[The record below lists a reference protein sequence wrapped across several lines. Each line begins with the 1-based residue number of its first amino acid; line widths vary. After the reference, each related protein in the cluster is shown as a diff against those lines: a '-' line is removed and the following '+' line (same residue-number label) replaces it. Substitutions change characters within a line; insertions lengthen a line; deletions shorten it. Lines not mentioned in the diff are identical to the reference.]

1 MEKQKQERILDFN
14 RPTQVKFID
23 FDRDIGNDDNKE
35 PYWIGGIAFGDKI
48 ICGCCGGIIDIQGYY
63 EDWDNFAR
71 EEFGDYVEDD
81 NPLVVY
87 SYWVDINEDIK
98 D

>member
-1 MEKQKQERILDFN
+1 MEKQKQERILDFDC
-14 RPTQVKFID
+14 PTQVKFID
-23 FDRDIGNDDNKE
+23 FDRGISNDDNKE

-48 ICGCCGGIIDIQGYY
+48 ICGCCGGTLDIQEYY
-63 EDWDNFAR
+63 EDWDSFGR